1 MAKAA
6 EAGESQLRFAWDAK
20 AIKDS
25 GGDKD
30 HGIRFCVEHD
40 PDANDGAGGQVLAV
54 AHVPKALEIVY
65 KDRKFGMEC
74 THLVVPG
81 MVVEKIQNRDL
92 SLISFDMQ
100 AVAKYINDYRFKT
113 DGPLTLHFREEV
125 VGGESKGFPYVI
137 EIAEHNA
144 KLYQAQ
150 ARRGRRGSILGKKG
164 GEVDQE
170 VKMAQHHARR
180 MSIDVRSMS
189 SSGAS
194 AADIAAAAT
203 AAHAKSMRV
212 GGVGE
217 EEVRGGSRRG
227 SDSRSSVGGRRG
239 SVSSMSMEDA
249 ARAAA
254 QASGASGTPRAGG
267 RRGSVSSMSME
278 DAARSAA
285 QASGASST
293 PRAGGRRGSVS
304 SNSSH
309 GGRRGSVPSQGSED
323 RTAGARLSHST
334 LSQSFPSCKPDAS
347 SLRTELEAGG
357 MLSGSAHA
365 VSFKSQGD
373 GVRGEKLQLQVGRH
387 TVALYEKSGQP
398 HSHYA
403 FKQFAQQT
411 CVRTNE
417 KGFTIRLATGRE
429 LLFKAKPKEAAQIAQ
444 EVTLSKLTWDEI
456 QREGEEEEAEA
467 EAEAEEE
474 PPAEAHADLIKLG
487 ARVMI
492 SGLVSEAGQ
501 PFNGMLGTVHRELDE
516 SSGRLGVM
524 LDSG

>member
-6 EAGESQLRFAWDAK
+6 KAGESQLRFVWDAQ

-81 MVVEKIQNRDL
+81 MVVAKIQNRDL

-100 AVAKYINDYRFKT
+100 AVAKYINDYHFKT

-125 VGGESKGFPYVI
+125 VNGESKGFPYVI

-194 AADIAAAAT
+194 AADAAAAAT
-203 AAHAKSMRV
+203 AAHAKSMAA

-227 SDSRSSVGGRRG
+227 SDSRSPVGGRRG
-239 SVSSMSMEDA
+239 SVSSMDN
-249 ARAAA
+249 
-254 QASGASGTPRAGG
+254 ASSTPRAGG

-278 DAARSAA
+278 DAARAAA

-309 GGRRGSVPSQGSED
+309 GGRRGSVHSQGSED
-323 RTAGARLSHST
+323 RTAGARLSHTT

-403 FKQFAQQT
+403 FKQFAQQNY
-411 CVRTNE
+411 VRTNE

-444 EVTLSKLTWDEI
+444 EVTLSKLTWDEL
-456 QREGEEEEAEA
+456 QREDEEEEAE
-467 EAEAEEE
+467 EAEEE
-474 PPAEAHADLIKLG
+474 EEEEPPVEAHADLIKLG

-516 SSGRLGVM
+516 SSGRLGVT

>member
-267 RRGSVSSMSME
+267 RRGSVSS
-278 DAARSAA
+278 
-285 QASGASST
+285 
-293 PRAGGRRGSVS
+293 
-304 SNSSH
+304 NSSH

-403 FKQFAQQT
+403 FKQFAQQN

-456 QREGEEEEAEA
+456 QREDEEEEAEAEA